1 MIPPFCRSVPEP
13 DREGDQSNQGED
25 TEAESYIL
33 RVCVLVPTGQQ
44 AATRPQY
51 SKSEQRDESETY
63 LCQYGL
69 MKVIQEDSPHVKIKE
84 NSNQIHELQTFER
97 TSPPL
102 TLFGQKK
109 NKVPS
114 GNQSFRA
121 SLSYPILGPESA
133 SNWFP
138 HELKLYILHEVECPL
153 SDERLP
159 V

>member
-1 MIPPFCRSVPEP
+1 MIPSFCRSVPEP

-33 RVCVLVPTGQQ
+33 RVCVLVPTGHKPPHGRNIQKVNKGTNQ
-44 AATRPQY
+44 KRI
-51 SKSEQRDESETY
+51 

-69 MKVIQEDSPHVKIKE
+69 MKIIQEDSPHVKIKE

-121 SLSYPILGPESA
+121 SLSYPSLGPESA

-138 HELKLYILHEVECPL
+138 HEFKLYILHEDECPL

>member
-1 MIPPFCRSVPEP
+1 MIPSFCRSVPEP

-51 SKSEQRDESETY
+51 SKSEQRNESETY
-63 LCQYGL
+63 LCQYDL
-69 MKVIQEDSPHVKIKE
+69 MKIIQEDLPHVKIKE
-84 NSNQIHELQTFER
+84 NSNQIHELQKP
-97 TSPPL
+97 SNKPPL

-109 NKVPS
+109 NKTPS
-114 GNQSFRA
+114 GNQSFRVLRCA
-121 SLSYPILGPESA
+121 ILALVLSRCPIGFHTN
-133 SNWFP
+133 SN
-138 HELKLYILHEVECPL
+138 YIFSTKDECPL